1 MPSAKPSYSGWHA
14 TPDHNG
20 CHAEGWETLWALK
33 APIAV
38 IGSGGWSIRRVLAKP
53 KT

>member
-1 MPSAKPSYSGWHA
+1 MPSAKPSYSGRHA

-20 CHAEGWETLWALK
+20 CHAEGWETLWALI

-38 IGSGGWSIRRVLAKP
+38 SIRRVLAKP